1 MLNRNKTF
9 KFNIIIKTQ
18 TIMQATLKS
27 KVSEIFTKYN
37 FSREDAGFISDVLNE
52 IDSRQ
57 DEKFQVSKELF
68 LTQRDKTEIIERV
81 DNVKTELIERMEN
94 MRTELSSTIYKTVY
108 TVGLIQFLAIVGS
121 VLAILNYL
129 HK

>member
-1 MLNRNKTF
+1 
-9 KFNIIIKTQ
+9 
-18 TIMQATLKS
+18 MQATLKS

-37 FSREDAGFISDVLNE
+37 FSRDAGFISEVLSE

-68 LTQRDKTEIIERV
+68 LTQKD
-81 DNVKTELIERMEN
+81 KTELIERIDSVKI
-94 MRTELSSTIYKTVY
+94 ELIERIESVKTDLTATLYKAIFA
-108 TVGLIQFLAIVGS
+108 VGIIQLLAIIGS
-121 VLAILNYL
+121 VLAIINFV

>member
-1 MLNRNKTF
+1 
-9 KFNIIIKTQ
+9 
-18 TIMQATLKS
+18 MQATLKS

-52 IDSRQ
+52 IDNRQ
-57 DEKFQVSKELF
+57 DEKFQLSKELF
-68 LTQRDKTEIIERV
+68 LTQKDKTEIIERIES
-81 DNVKTELIERMEN
+81 VK
-94 MRTELSSTIYKTVY
+94 TELSSTIYKTVY

>member
-1 MLNRNKTF
+1 
-9 KFNIIIKTQ
+9 
-18 TIMQATLKS
+18 MQATLKS

-37 FSREDAGFISDVLNE
+37 FSREDAGFITDVLSE

-68 LTQRDKTEIIERV
+68 LTQKDKTEIIER
-81 DNVKTELIERMEN
+81 IESAK
-94 MRTELSSTIYKTVY
+94 TELSSTLYKTIY
-108 TVGLIQFLAIVGS
+108 RVGIIQLLAIIGS
-121 VLAILNYL
+121 VLATISFI

>member
-1 MLNRNKTF
+1 
-9 KFNIIIKTQ
+9 
-18 TIMQATLKS
+18 MQATLKS

-37 FSREDAGFISDVLNE
+37 FSREDAGFITDVLSE

-68 LTQRDKTEIIERV
+68 LTQKDKTEIIER
-81 DNVKTELIERMEN
+81 IESAK
-94 MRTELSSTIYKTVY
+94 TELSSTLYKTIY
-108 TVGLIQFLAIVGS
+108 TVGIIQLLAIIGS
-121 VLAILNYL
+121 VLAIISFI